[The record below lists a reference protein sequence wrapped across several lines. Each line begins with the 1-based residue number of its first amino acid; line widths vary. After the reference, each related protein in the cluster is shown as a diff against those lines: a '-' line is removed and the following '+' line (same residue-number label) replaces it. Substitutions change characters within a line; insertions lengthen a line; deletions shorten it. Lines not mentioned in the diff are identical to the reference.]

1 MVAQLVQTN
10 LRPQRPTQP
19 GDDPPRL
26 VLTREEPAVN
36 TVLEPRAERP
46 EQRRYD
52 QHGDDDGDLDG
63 CHVIGESQ
71 GDNRGADG
79 VDGHQADGK
88 SAVDEHA
95 IDERRA
101 VVGAHLQHGEPDR
114 HGHQRHDEK
123 HRRARGRRQ
132 KRPGSE
138 RRCEQE
144 RRDDQ
149 REEPNAQGGAQGA
162 PAGRQ
167 AHACLGEMMV
177 ARVDLRG
184 DPDDDE

>member
-52 QHGDDDGDLDG
+52 QRGGHDGDLDRR
-63 CHVIGESQ
+63 HVIGESQ

-79 VDGHQADGK
+79 VDNYQADGK

-95 IDERRA
+95 IDEPGGVA
-101 VVGAHLQHGEPDR
+101 VADLQHGEP
-114 HGHQRHDEK
+114 
-123 HRRARGRRQ
+123 
-132 KRPGSE
+132 
-138 RRCEQE
+138 
-144 RRDDQ
+144 
-149 REEPNAQGGAQGA
+149 
-162 PAGRQ
+162 
-167 AHACLGEMMV
+167 
-177 ARVDLRG
+177 
-184 DPDDDE
+184 